1 MFSQD
6 TYRTTYQQ
14 CCAIIV
20 LLFLTILGLSACRP
34 KEVELPFENIELYQ
48 YSLKYERKEPGLMII
63 TSAEEANE
71 AGGWVTVDA
80 LAACRR
86 ERLPVGAN
94 LW

>member
-1 MFSQD
+1 MFSQN

-14 CCAIIV
+14 CCTIIV

-80 LAACRR
+80 LEQLQEMVLAT
-86 ERLPVGAN
+86 G
-94 LW
+94 